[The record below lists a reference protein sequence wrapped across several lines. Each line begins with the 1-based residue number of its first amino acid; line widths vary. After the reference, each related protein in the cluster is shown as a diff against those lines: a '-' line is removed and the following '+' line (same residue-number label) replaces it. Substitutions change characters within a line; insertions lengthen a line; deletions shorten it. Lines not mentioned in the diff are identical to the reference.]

1 MYVDNWNPN
10 TYLWILQEVDVPYI
24 PEEWNNLLTSYGK
37 DKSKITGTT
46 IIGRYLSKM
55 KFKQLKGYRWK
66 DTKRYMNNWET
77 NYSDWFVKDNNKW
90 GWKDE
95 FLTNEVKQDILDDK
109 WLMYK
114 SRLTDKPIYD
124 SNDNKI
130 KKNNNKKE
138 NKNNMNDFGFGKV
151 FGKMFSPV
159 APGYAKMGVNGEVAI
174 RVGNTYKTYN
184 FNTGKLVDCDNFAFD
199 MDGMFWVVPTFKV
212 ECGDIIMVNGKP
224 RYVIE
229 VKEKTIKTF
238 SYENS
243 TIDEIVPEYHV
254 FMGKTY
260 CYGKIFSPFMNMD
273 KSDNMM
279 SNMMQMAMMSQ
290 MFNGNSSNNNGFMGM
305 NPMMMMFMMNNKGGN
320 MFEDMFAGA
329 FNFGEDESKIAD
341 KEDK

>member
-1 MYVDNWNPN
+1 MIDM
-10 TYLWILQEVDVPYI
+10 E
-24 PEEWNNLLTSYGK
+24 K
-37 DKSKITGTT
+37 
-46 IIGRYLSKM
+46 
-55 KFKQLKGYRWK
+55 
-66 DTKRYMNNWET
+66 YMNNWKT
-77 NYSDWFVKDNNKW
+77 NYKDVFIKNDEW
-90 GWKDE
+90 GWKDG
-95 FLTNEVKQDILDDK
+95 FLVDEVKRDILGNP
-109 WLMYK
+109 WGLYE
-114 SRLTDKPIYD
+114 SQLTCEPIYD
-124 SNDNKI
+124 INGNEI
-130 KKNNNKKE
+130 KKVNNKKE

-159 APGYAKMGVNGEVAI
+159 AHGYAKMGVNGQVAI
-174 RVGNTYKTYN
+174 RVGDTYKTYDLN
-184 FNTGKLVDCDNFAFD
+184 KGHLVDCDNFAFD

-212 ECGDIIMVNGKP
+212 ERGDIIMVNGKP
-224 RYVIE
+224 RCVIE
-229 VKEKTIKTF
+229 VKEKTIRTF

-243 TIDEIVPEYHV
+243 TIDEIVPEHHV

-290 MFNGNSSNNNGFMGM
+290 MFNGNNSNGNGFMGM

-329 FNFGEDESKIAD
+329 FNFGEDNKAETD

>member
-1 MYVDNWNPN
+1 MINYEAKKYIDN
-10 TYLWILQEVDVPYI
+10 
-24 PEEWNNLLTSYGK
+24 
-37 DKSKITGTT
+37 
-46 IIGRYLSKM
+46 
-55 KFKQLKGYRWK
+55 YR
-66 DTKRYMNNWET
+66 
-77 NYSDWFVKDNNKW
+77 DWFMNEDSKW
-90 GWKDE
+90 GWKDG
-95 FLTNEVKQDILDDK
+95 FILDEVKRDILGNK
-109 WLMYK
+109 WGLYE
-114 SRLTDKPIYD
+114 SQLTDEPIYD
-124 SNDNKI
+124 SDGNKI
-130 KKNNNKKE
+130 KKSNNKKE

-159 APGYAKMGVNGEVAI
+159 AHGYAKMGVNGQVAI
-174 RVGNTYKTYN
+174 RVGDTYKTYDLN
-184 FNTGKLVDCDNFAFD
+184 EGHLVDCDNFAFD

-212 ECGDIIMVNGKP
+212 ERGDIIMVNGKP
-224 RYVIE
+224 RCVIE

-243 TIDEIVPEYHV
+243 TIDEIVPEHHV

-260 CYGKIFSPFMNMD
+260 CYGKIFSPFMNID

-290 MFNGNSSNNNGFMGM
+290 MFNGNSSNGNGFMGM

-329 FNFGEDESKIAD
+329 FNFGEDEPKIAD

>member
-1 MYVDNWNPN
+1 MINKYM
-10 TYLWILQEVDVPYI
+10 
-24 PEEWNNLLTSYGK
+24 
-37 DKSKITGTT
+37 DK
-46 IIGRYLSKM
+46 
-55 KFKQLKGYRWK
+55 WK
-66 DTKRYMNNWET
+66 T
-77 NYSDWFVKDNNKW
+77 NYSDWFAKDSEW
-90 GWKDE
+90 DWRDE
-95 FLTNEVKQDILDDK
+95 FLVDEVKRDISENIWGL
-109 WLMYK
+109 YE
-114 SRLTDKPIYD
+114 SQLTDKPVYD
-124 SNDNKI
+124 SDGNKI
-130 KKNNNKKE
+130 KKSNNNKKE
-138 NKNNMNDFGFGKV
+138 NKNNMNNNDFGFGKI

-159 APGYAKMGVNGEVAI
+159 ASGYAKMGVNGEVAI

-184 FNTGKLVDCDNFAFD
+184 LNTGRLIDCDNFAFD

-212 ECGDIIMVNGKP
+212 ERGDIIMVNGKP
-224 RYVIE
+224 RCVIE
-229 VKEKTIKTF
+229 VKEKTIRTF

-243 TIDEIVPEYHV
+243 TIDEIVPEHHV

-290 MFNGNSSNNNGFMGM
+290 MFNGNSSNGNGFMGM

>member
-1 MYVDNWNPN
+1 MINKYM
-10 TYLWILQEVDVPYI
+10 
-24 PEEWNNLLTSYGK
+24 
-37 DKSKITGTT
+37 DK
-46 IIGRYLSKM
+46 
-55 KFKQLKGYRWK
+55 WK
-66 DTKRYMNNWET
+66 T
-77 NYSDWFVKDNNKW
+77 NYNDWFAKDSEW
-90 GWKDE
+90 DWRDE
-95 FLTNEVKQDILDDK
+95 FLVDEVKRDISENIWSL
-109 WLMYK
+109 YE
-114 SRLTDKPIYD
+114 SQLTDEPIYD
-124 SNDNKI
+124 SNGNRI
-130 KKNNNKKE
+130 KKSNNKKE

-159 APGYAKMGVNGEVAI
+159 ASGYAKMGVNGEVAI

-184 FNTGKLVDCDNFAFD
+184 LNTGRLIDCDNFAFD

-212 ECGDIIMVNGKP
+212 ERGDIIMVNGKP
-224 RYVIE
+224 RCVIE

-243 TIDEIVPEYHV
+243 TIDEIVPEHHV

-279 SNMMQMAMMSQ
+279 TNMMQMAMMSQ
-290 MFNGNSSNNNGFMGM
+290 MFNGNNYNSNGFMGM

-329 FNFGEDESKIAD
+329 FNFGEDETKTAD

>member
-1 MYVDNWNPN
+1 M
-10 TYLWILQEVDVPYI
+10 I
-24 PEEWNNLLTSYGK
+24 NNI
-37 DKSKITGTT
+37 DKYMDK
-46 IIGRYLSKM
+46 
-55 KFKQLKGYRWK
+55 WK
-66 DTKRYMNNWET
+66 TD
-77 NYSDWFVKDNNKW
+77 YSDWFVKDNNKW
-90 GWKDE
+90 SWKDE
-95 FLTNEVKQDILDDK
+95 FLTDEVKQDILDDK

-114 SRLTDKPIYD
+114 SYLTDEPIYD
-124 SNDNKI
+124 SNGNRI
-130 KKNNNKKE
+130 KKDNNKKE
-138 NKNNMNDFGFGKV
+138 NKNNMNNNDFGFGKI

-159 APGYAKMGVNGEVAI
+159 ALGYAKMGVNGEIAI

-184 FNTGKLVDCDNFAFD
+184 LNTGRLIDCDNFAFD

-212 ECGDIIMVNGKP
+212 ERGDIIMVNGKP
-224 RYVIE
+224 RCVIE
-229 VKEKTIKTF
+229 VKEKTIRTF

-243 TIDEIVPEYHV
+243 TIDEIVPEHHV

-290 MFNGNSSNNNGFMGM
+290 MFSGNSSNSNGFMGM

>member
-1 MYVDNWNPN
+1 MIDM
-10 TYLWILQEVDVPYI
+10 E
-24 PEEWNNLLTSYGK
+24 K
-37 DKSKITGTT
+37 
-46 IIGRYLSKM
+46 
-55 KFKQLKGYRWK
+55 
-66 DTKRYMNNWET
+66 YMNNWKT
-77 NYSDWFVKDNNKW
+77 NYKDVFIKNDEW
-90 GWKDE
+90 GWKDG
-95 FLTNEVKQDILDDK
+95 FLVDEVKRDILGNP
-109 WLMYK
+109 WGLYE
-114 SRLTDKPIYD
+114 SQLTCEPIYD
-124 SNDNKI
+124 INGNEI
-130 KKNNNKKE
+130 KKVNNKKE

-159 APGYAKMGVNGEVAI
+159 APGYVKMGVNGEVAI

-184 FNTGKLVDCDNFAFD
+184 LDTGRLIDCDNFAFD

-212 ECGDIIMVNGKP
+212 ERGDIIMVNGKP
-224 RYVIE
+224 RCVIE
-229 VKEKTIKTF
+229 VKEKTIRTF

-243 TIDEIVPEYHV
+243 TIDEIVPEHHV

-290 MFNGNSSNNNGFMGM
+290 MFNGNNSNSNGFMGM

-329 FNFGEDESKIAD
+329 FNFGEDESKTAN

>member
-1 MYVDNWNPN
+1 MIDM
-10 TYLWILQEVDVPYI
+10 E
-24 PEEWNNLLTSYGK
+24 K
-37 DKSKITGTT
+37 
-46 IIGRYLSKM
+46 
-55 KFKQLKGYRWK
+55 
-66 DTKRYMNNWET
+66 YMNNWKT
-77 NYSDWFVKDNNKW
+77 NYKDVFIKNDEW
-90 GWKDE
+90 SWRDE
-95 FLTNEVKQDILDDK
+95 FLTDEVKRDILDDK

-114 SRLTDKPIYD
+114 TGLTGEIFYD
-124 SNDNKI
+124 NNGNKI
-130 KKNNNKKE
+130 KKDNNKKE

-159 APGYAKMGVNGEVAI
+159 ASGYVKMGVNGEVAI
-174 RVGNTYKTYN
+174 RVGSTYKTYN
-184 FNTGKLVDCDNFAFD
+184 LNTGRLIDCDNFAFD

-243 TIDEIVPEYHV
+243 TIDEIVPEHHV

-260 CYGKIFSPFMNMD
+260 CYGKIFSPFMNID

-279 SNMMQMAMMSQ
+279 TNMMQMAMMSQ
-290 MFNGNSSNNNGFMGM
+290 MFNGNNSNSNGFMGM
-305 NPMMMMFMMNNKGGN
+305 NPMMMMFMMNNKDGN

-329 FNFGEDESKIAD
+329 FNFGEDEPKIAG